1 MRVSAP
7 PPARPP
13 ARPRPRQ
20 RALQPLGL
28 SSQAAARGEEEAAA
42 GAGAGGEAVAAAAV
56 AEAAVAEAGI
66 EAAAEAGV
74 AAAAGAGLEA
84 GGGARAAGPEACTAR
99 LARAVEA
106 FAHVLSESLIE
117 AVLRSG
123 EMTSGEVRSGEVPS
137 QEVFASLT
145 PLLRELAADLH
156 RIGGAAPATWRAVG
170 ELAKS
175 AREIGMRCLAYAS
188 PDDDASPES
197 WTRGLEG
204 WFEVCDGLAES
215 VLGRA
220 AH

>member
-1 MRVSAP
+1 MSGRRVS
-7 PPARPP
+7 
-13 ARPRPRQ
+13 
-20 RALQPLGL
+20 
-28 SSQAAARGEEEAAA
+28 SGEEPDAKRSRSSHEAATSIYVRGA
-42 GAGAGGEAVAAAAV
+42 EGEGAGE
-56 AEAAVAEAGI
+56 
-66 EAAAEAGV
+66 GV
-74 AAAAGAGLEA
+74 
-84 GGGARAAGPEACTAR
+84 EACTAR

-123 EMTSGEVRSGEVPS
+123 EVGSGEVPS

-197 WTRGLEG
+197 WTGGLEG
-204 WFEVCDGLAES
+204 WFQACDGLAES

-220 AH
+220 AY

>member
-1 MRVSAP
+1 M
-7 PPARPP
+7 
-13 ARPRPRQ
+13 
-20 RALQPLGL
+20 
-28 SSQAAARGEEEAAA
+28 
-42 GAGAGGEAVAAAAV
+42 VAW
-56 AEAAVAEAGI
+56 E
-66 EAAAEAGV
+66 GV
-74 AAAAGAGLEA
+74 
-84 GGGARAAGPEACTAR
+84 EACTAR

-123 EMTSGEVRSGEVPS
+123 EVTSGEVTSGEMTSGEMTSGEVRSGEVPS

-145 PLLRELAADLH
+145 PLLHELAADLH

-204 WFEVCDGLAES
+204 WFEACDGLAES

-220 AH
+220 AY